1 MLLRGK
7 KSLGYCETGVMFG
20 YPPNWTLSSL
30 LLVKEMQI
38 KITMGYHFTPVR
50 MVIIKMST
58 NKQCWRGCGEMGT
71 LLYSWEC
78 KLVQC
83 GSYLKN

>member
-1 MLLRGK
+1 
-7 KSLGYCETGVMFG
+7 MFG

-50 MVIIKMST
+50 TVIIKMST
-58 NKQCWRGCGEMGT
+58 NNQ
-71 LLYSWEC
+71 
-78 KLVQC
+78 
-83 GSYLKN
+83 